1 VYTLSAR
8 NVPVA
13 DGCLYA
19 FSERLQH
26 RTVNSQLRGFLVSLP
41 TSMALRAAG
50 MKSLQII
57 TQTYSLVLRPV
68 CVSAKLRVPQADDD
82 RSVAGTEDS

>member
-1 VYTLSAR
+1 
-8 NVPVA
+8 
-13 DGCLYA
+13 
-19 FSERLQH
+19 
-26 RTVNSQLRGFLVSLP
+26 LP